1 MLHKTNCLN
10 CPNKSKCFSHLSA
23 DELLK
28 INEYRTEITYKKGET
43 IIKQGT
49 FATHVLFIKSGM
61 AKIYIEGHQ
70 KDLIVKLA
78 KAGELIG
85 LTSLFNIEFHNF
97 TVVSLEEPTVVCL
110 IEKKQFQTMVYDNAN
125 FAVEVIKDLDEN
137 ITKILKKLYCLSNK
151 QLQHRMAE
159 ILLELSLDVYESDSF
174 ELTLSRKDLS
184 EMTSMATENVVRILK
199 EFKDKGLID
208 IKGKQI
214 KIIDKQKLLEVS
226 NQS

>member
-23 DELLK
+23 DELLRF
-28 INEYRTEITYKKGET
+28 NEFRTEISYKKGET

-70 KDLIVKLA
+70 KNLIVKLV
-78 KAGELIG
+78 KSGELIG
-85 LTSLFNIEFHNF
+85 LTSLFDIKFHNF
-97 TVVSLEEPTVVCL
+97 TVVSLKDPTTVCL
-110 IEKKQFQTMVYDNAN
+110 IEKKQFQTMVFENAN
-125 FAVEVIKDLDEN
+125 FAIEVIKDLDFN
-137 ITKILKKLYCLSNK
+137 ITKIIRKLYCLSNK

-159 ILLELSLDVYESDSF
+159 ILLELSTDVYNSDNF

-184 EMTSMATENVVRILK
+184 EMTSMAMENVVRILK
-199 EFKDKGLID
+199 DFKNSGLIELN
-208 IKGKQI
+208 GKQI
-214 KIIDKQKLLEVS
+214 KILEKQKLIEIS
-226 NQS
+226 SQS